1 MKQGKLFPLS
11 VLFLTCCSLQAA
23 AERNLTTNMAPAAT
37 LSAMQSVRAQQ
48 TSGNVKIT
56 GTVVDNT
63 GEPAIGATV
72 RVKNGQH
79 GVVTDIDGKFTI
91 DVPKGST
98 LVVSYIGTQTQEV
111 QVGNTHD
118 LHITMQPTA
127 RQIDEV
133 VVTALGIKRSE
144 KALS

>member
-23 AERNLTTNMAPAAT
+23 AERNLTTNMVPAAT

-79 GVVTDIDGKFTI
+79 GVVTDIDGKFRRN
-91 DVPKGST
+91 GH
-98 LVVSYIGTQTQEV
+98 LVG
-111 QVGNTHD
+111 
-118 LHITMQPTA
+118 
-127 RQIDEV
+127 
-133 VVTALGIKRSE
+133 
-144 KALS
+144 

>member
-1 MKQGKLFPLS
+1 MKKGKLFPLS

-23 AERNLTTNMAPAAT
+23 AEGNLTTNPAPATA

-48 TSGNVKIT
+48 ASGNVKIT
-56 GTVVDNT
+56 GTIVDNT

-79 GVVTDIDGKFTI
+79 GVVSDIDGKFMI

-98 LVVSYIGTQTQEV
+98 LVVSYIGMQTQEV
-111 QVGNTHD
+111 KVENARD
-118 LHITMQPTA
+118 LHITM
-127 RQIDEV
+127 
-133 VVTALGIKRSE
+133 
-144 KALS
+144 